1 MKKMSMS
8 ALLAA
13 ATVLVF
19 PRRAEPETTKKLGL
33 TAPTLPGA
41 PRAIIGTV
49 RADVSDPKAIADAL
63 QKAFAEFKDTN
74 EKQLGAKVDDTLFNE
89 KMTAINADLDK
100 LVKAMDEQ
108 KRLLAAAQLGGGT
121 GNLTPEALEHTNAF
135 NSWFRKGNEPASMR
149 DLEVKAKL
157 TTQSDPDG
165 GYVVPSEV
173 DKNITRILGAMS
185 AMRGLAR
192 VIPVGVA
199 QYEMLISQGGAA
211 GGWVAEKDTRP
222 ETATPTLRKII
233 MNMGEVYAM
242 PGATQTMLDDGF
254 FDVSTWL
261 GDEVAITFDEYEGAA
276 FISGDGREKPRGF
289 LSYDKVANASYAWG
303 KLGFVTTGSGSGFIS
318 PTSSASPA
326 DCLMDLYYA
335 LKKGY
340 RNGAAFLTSDAVL
353 GTIRKFKD
361 ADGAYIWAPPTVDMP
376 GTILGK
382 PVETDDNMEALG
394 NGKFPVAFGN
404 FKRGYTIADRMGTR
418 VLRDPYT
425 NKGNVL
431 FYTTKRVG
439 GGVNNFE
446 AIKLLKCA

>member
-19 PRRAEPETTKKLGL
+19 PRRAEPTNNLAL
-33 TAPTLPGA
+33 TAPTLDSP

-49 RADVSDPKAIADAL
+49 RADVSDPKAIADQL
-63 QKAFAEFKDTN
+63 QKAFAEFKDAN
-74 EKQLGAKVDDTLFNE
+74 EKQLGAKVDDVLFNE

-121 GNLTPEALEHTNAF
+121 GALTPEAAAHTDAF
-135 NSWFRKGNEPASMR
+135 NSWFRKGTEPSSMR
-149 DLEVKAKL
+149 ELEVKAKL

-165 GYVVPSEV
+165 GYIVPAEL
-173 DKNITRILGAMS
+173 DKNITRVLGAMS

-192 VIPVGVA
+192 VIPVGVS
-199 QYEMLISQGGAA
+199 QYEMLISQGGAV

-254 FDVSTWL
+254 FDVSAWL

-276 FISGDGREKPRGF
+276 FISGDGKEKPRGF
-289 LSYDKVANASYAWG
+289 LNYDKVANSSYAWG
-303 KLGFVTTGSGSGFIS
+303 KLGFIATGSTSGFINPS
-318 PTSSASPA
+318 SSASPA
-326 DCLMDLYYA
+326 DCLIDLYYS

-353 GTIRKFKD
+353 GTIRKFKN
-361 ADGAYIWAPPTVDMP
+361 ADGDYLWAPPTVDMP
-376 GTILGK
+376 GTVLGK
-382 PVETDDNMEALG
+382 PVETDDNMDQLG

-418 VLRDPYT
+418 VLRDPFT